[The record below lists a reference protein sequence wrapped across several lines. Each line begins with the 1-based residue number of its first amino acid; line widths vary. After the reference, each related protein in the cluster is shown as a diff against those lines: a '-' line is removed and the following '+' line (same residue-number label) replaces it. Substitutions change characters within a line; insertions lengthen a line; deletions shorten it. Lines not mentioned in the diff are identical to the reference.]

1 MKRTNSI
8 QRFNE
13 IRNEVA
19 AMSTEAVKHAT
30 IVEGL
35 GSDDQILGSLFKS
48 MVVGSVDVAA
58 YTSCY
63 NATRSLGTFKSPAAR
78 LVAGRL
84 AREFKS
90 RA

>member
-13 IRNEVA
+13 IRAEVA
-19 AMSTEAVKHAT
+19 AMSAESIKSAT

-35 GSDDQILGSLFKS
+35 GSDDQIIGSLFKS
-48 MVVGSVDVAA
+48 TAAGLVDVAA
-58 YTSCY
+58 YTVCY

>member
-1 MKRTNSI
+1 MKRTNSV

-13 IRNEVA
+13 IRAEVA

-35 GSDDQILGSLFKS
+35 GADDQILGSLFKS
-48 MVVGSVDVAA
+48 TAAGLVDVAA
-58 YTSCY
+58 YTVCY

>member
-63 NATRSLGTFKSPAAR
+63 NATRSLGTFKSPAER

>member
-1 MKRTNSI
+1 MKRTNSL

-13 IRNEVA
+13 IRAEVA

-30 IVEGL
+30 IVEGI
-35 GSDDQILGSLFKS
+35 GTDDQILGSLFKAYAA
-48 MVVGSVDVAA
+48 GIVDVAA
-58 YTSCY
+58 YTICY